1 MFLAPALLALA
12 APSATPIP
20 QGTVVRSLRAS
31 HPRTDTSADVTV
43 VTAEDLA
50 RTGERSLPR
59 QLAKAAGVWV
69 QETNLGGGSPLVQ
82 GLSGNQV
89 LLVVDGVRLNDATT
103 RNGVNQMLNG
113 IDPATVERIEVLR
126 GPRSVL
132 YGSDALG
139 GVVLVW
145 TKRSAP
151 TGEDEARALGVRL
164 DTKYESPTQG
174 LPGALGVSGAT
185 RRHGW
190 LGIVGAHDWDDLR
203 TADGEA
209 DFTGYGGKS
218 GFAAWEMAL
227 DAQRSLRTTASVTR
241 DDDVP
246 RTDRLVAGFGQTN
259 PANSEFDYRVQ
270 DRRRFVVAYEDREGG
285 ALADRVQAR
294 VSLRRYEEERLIRAF
309 GSSTR
314 RVERDV
320 TESIGLGIDAQKAL
334 DDVHLVTYG
343 VDVDHDDV
351 DSTRRNVNL
360 GTGVSTPGAG
370 SFAPGSRFTSTG
382 AFVQD
387 EMLDVGGFDV
397 TLGARWAWYAFEFED
412 EATSDEVDGTFDA
425 LSGSASVG
433 RDVSDTF
440 RVVGTLARGFRAP
453 NLSELARDATFASG
467 VELRNPDLD
476 PETSLYGELALE
488 HHVASTTTALA
499 LFANRIEDVVGRVLA
514 DEGGPGL
521 GDETFL
527 RQNIGRLDVIG
538 AQLRTRTA
546 LGGSDSPWSAS
557 GAIEWTY
564 GVQHDDYVDPGTGEK
579 PFDGEPGQ
587 RIPPLH
593 GFAALRHEREL
604 GPIDWIELT
613 GTFAFAQTRLA
624 PQDLDDPRID
634 PDGTDGWTKFDL
646 DFGAPLGERGSSWA
660 IGVHNLFNESYRVHG
675 SGIDGPGI
683 GLVVSVSAVW

>member
-1 MFLAPALLALA
+1 M
-12 APSATPIP
+12 
-20 QGTVVRSLRAS
+20 RSLRAE
-31 HPRTDTSADVTV
+31 HPRTDTSADVIV
-43 VTAEDLA
+43 VTAEELA

-69 QETNLGGGSPLVQ
+69 QETNLGGGAPIVQ
-82 GLSGNQV
+82 GLTGNQV
-89 LLVVDGVRLNDATT
+89 VLVVDGVRLNDATT

-139 GVVLVW
+139 GAVLVW

-151 TGEDEARALGVRL
+151 TGEDAARTIGVAL

-174 LPGALGVSGAT
+174 LSGALGVSGAT
-185 RRHGW
+185 RNHGW
-190 LGIVGAHDWDDLR
+190 LGIVSGHDWDDLR
-203 TADGEA
+203 TGDGEA
-209 DFTGYGGKS
+209 DFTGYSGKS
-218 GFAAWEMAL
+218 GFAAWELAL
-227 DAQRSLRTTASVTR
+227 DARRALRATASVTR

-259 PANSEFDYRVQ
+259 PSNTEFDYRVQ
-270 DRRRFVVAYEDREGG
+270 DRRRFLLAYEDVEGG

-320 TESIGLGIDAQKAL
+320 TGSIGLGVDARKAL
-334 DDVHLVTYG
+334 DDVHLLTYG
-343 VDVDHDDV
+343 LDVDHDDV
-351 DSTRRNVNL
+351 DSTRRNVNV

-370 SFAPGSRFTSTG
+370 SFAPGSRFTSAG
-382 AFVQD
+382 VFVQD

-397 TLGARWAWYAFEFED
+397 TLGARYAWFRFEFED
-412 EATSDEVDGTFDA
+412 ETTSDEVDGTFDA
-425 LSGSASVG
+425 LSGSASAG
-433 RDVSDTF
+433 RDVSDEL
-440 RVVGTLARGFRAP
+440 RVVGTVARGFRAP
-453 NLSELARDATFASG
+453 NLSELARDGTFAAG

-476 PETSLYGELALE
+476 PETSLYGEIALE
-488 HHVASTTTALA
+488 HRVEERATALA
-499 LFANRIEDVVGRVLA
+499 LFANRIEDVVGRVLV
-514 DEGGPGL
+514 DEGGPGP

-527 RQNIGRLDVIG
+527 RENLGRLDVIG
-538 AQLRTRTA
+538 AQLRTRMP

-557 GAIEWTY
+557 GALVWTY
-564 GVQHDDYVDPGTGEK
+564 ATQHDDYVDPGTGEQ
-579 PFDGEPGQ
+579 PFDGKPGQ

-613 GTFAFAQTRLA
+613 GTFAFSQTRLS

-634 PDGTDGWTKFDL
+634 PDGTDGWTTFDL
-646 DFGAPLGERGSSWA
+646 DFGAPIGERGSSWA
-660 IGVHNLFNESYRVHG
+660 IGLHNLLDESYRVHG

-683 GLVVSVSAVW
+683 GLVVSLSAVW